1 MDQRSNPEN
10 FGRAEVMGGRGDAA
24 AERDGDAAGEGKRKE
39 IE

>member
-24 AERDGDAAGEGKRKE
+24 AEGDRDAAGEGKRKE